1 MPAQISSANR
11 PAWVLL
17 AVALLIMI
25 VATVHGALRYS
36 SLPERFAVH
45 WNGAGAA
52 NGFADKSI
60 ASAFSAVF
68 IGYGILA
75 LFTLISMIMPRIRRA
90 PNPATDFALA
100 ATQTFLGV
108 TAIGLS
114 LVFWLVSMQIW
125 AGTGNTFNGLLIV
138 LLVLLTLVIAVIFA
152 NRRHKAEW
160 LKHPQPDNADGK
172 GSESYDDER
181 FWIAG
186 LIYNNPTDTKVF
198 VPKRSGLGTT
208 VNWAQPGGKAI
219 LLGIC
224 AIPVVV
230 IGLSMW
236 ASTTH

>member
-1 MPAQISSANR
+1 MPAQISRANR
-11 PAWVLL
+11 PAWALL

-25 VATVHGALRYS
+25 VATVHGALRYP

-45 WNGAGAA
+45 WNGAGTA

-68 IGYGILA
+68 IGYGILV
-75 LFTLISMIMPRIRRA
+75 LFTLISMVMPRIRRA
-90 PNPATDFALA
+90 PNPVTDFALA

-125 AGTGNTFNGLLIV
+125 AGTGNTVNGLLIL

-152 NRRHKAEW
+152 NQRHKAER
-160 LKHPQPDNADGK
+160 LKHPQPNNADENS
-172 GSESYDDER
+172 SESSDDES
-181 FWIAG
+181 FWAAG
-186 LIYNNPTDTKVF
+186 LIYNNPADTKVF
-198 VPKRSGLGTT
+198 VAKRSGLGTT
-208 VNWAQPGGKAI
+208 VNWARPGGKAI

-224 AIPVVV
+224 AIPVLV
-230 IGLSMW
+230 IGLSIW
-236 ASTTH
+236 ASTT